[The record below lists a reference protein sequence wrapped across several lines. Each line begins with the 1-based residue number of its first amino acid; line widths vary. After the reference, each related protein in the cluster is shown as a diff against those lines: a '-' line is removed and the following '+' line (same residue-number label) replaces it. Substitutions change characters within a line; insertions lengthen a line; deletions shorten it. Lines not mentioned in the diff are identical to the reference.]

1 MITIKADKKTKK
13 KLKEEDK
20 KLTYEILKELNIGDT
35 SSNEEDIE
43 KKEAIVNRKK
53 ILFLRKEFVYLFLV
67 LFVIFGGYSGARILL
82 WSNDARSTEK

>member
-43 KKEAIVNRKK
+43 KE
-53 ILFLRKEFVYLFLV
+53 
-67 LFVIFGGYSGARILL
+67 
-82 WSNDARSTEK
+82 D